1 MVGNPALHTCAGVI
15 PSVAAPELELPGGL
29 ASEKRLATDHTL
41 R

>member
-1 MVGNPALHTCAGVI
+1 MVGNSARHTCAGVI
-15 PSVAAPELELPGGL
+15 PSVAAHELELPGGL